1 MDDNNSRDWTGLY
14 QIGAFSAL
22 IIVLI
27 YLVELLVVVFYGLPP
42 STAADWFAL
51 LQKNRLI
58 GLIQSFALDLIAVTL
73 HAPLYLALYVIFR
86 QYRKGSATLVL
97 AVVLAFIGIAVYL
110 ASNITFSML
119 YLSDQFAFAT
129 TGASRAQILASGE
142 AVVAVYNGTGPF
154 VAYFLYAV
162 AGILVSIVML
172 SSHLF
177 ARAVA
182 IAGIVGNALELGLPP
197 SIDPE
202 FFLKIDPI
210 LIAIG
215 GVILLFWYV
224 AIALKFYR
232 VSLLKSA

>member
-1 MDDNNSRDWTGLY
+1 MGDNNSRDWRWLY
-14 QIGAFSAL
+14 RLGALSAL
-22 IIVLI
+22 IIALI
-27 YLVELLVVVFYGLPP
+27 YLVELLVVIFNGLPP
-42 STAADWFAL
+42 STAEGWFAL
-51 LQKNRLI
+51 LQRDRLI
-58 GLIQSFALDLIAVTL
+58 GLIQSFALDLIAVSF
-73 HAPLYLALYVIFR
+73 HAPLYLALFFMLR
-86 QYRKGSATLVL
+86 QHEKGYSTLVL
-97 AVVLAFIGIAVYL
+97 AVSLAFIGIAVYF

-119 YLSDQFAFAT
+119 YLSDQFASAT
-129 TGASRAQILASGE
+129 TEAKRAQILASGE
-142 AVVAVYNGTGPF
+142 TLLAMYNGTGPF

-162 AGILVSIVML
+162 SGMLVSIVML
-172 SSHLF
+172 SSRLF

-182 IAGIVGNALELGLPP
+182 IAGIIGNALELGLPP